1 MSKENEGI
9 SFGLGILIGVTA
21 GIAAGFLLAPETGDK
36 TRAKVKNA
44 LDNLKSNLPEDVDYA
59 KKAGLESLEK
69 LKLSVEGQ
77 IKKVNDCIKANKLAS
92 AKKKEDE
99 ESGFEL

>member
-9 SFGLGILIGVTA
+9 SFGLGILLGITA
-21 GIAAGFLLAPETGDK
+21 GVAAGILLAPSTGDEARK
-36 TRAKVKNA
+36 KIKEVIESC
-44 LDNLKSNLPEDVDYA
+44 KSSLPEDVDYA

-77 IKKVNDCIKANKLAS
+77 IKKVNECIKATKLAS
-92 AKKKEDE
+92 AKKKEDA

>member
-1 MSKENEGI
+1 MSKDNEGI
-9 SFGLGILIGVTA
+9 SFGMGILLGVAA
-21 GIAAGFLLAPETGDK
+21 GIAAGIMLAPESGEK
-36 TRAKVKNA
+36 TREKVKETLENI
-44 LDNLKSNLPEDVDYA
+44 KSTLPEDVDYA

-69 LKLSVEGQ
+69 LKISVEGQ
-77 IKKVNDCIKANKLAS
+77 IQKVNDYIKANKLAS

>member
-9 SFGLGILIGVTA
+9 SFGLGILLGITA
-21 GIAAGFLLAPETGDK
+21 GVAAGILLAPSTGEQS
-36 TRAKVKNA
+36 REKVKKA
-44 LDNLKSNLPEDVDYA
+44 IEDYKHSLPDDMDYA
-59 KKAGLESLEK
+59 KKTGLESLEK

-77 IKKVNDCIKANKLAS
+77 IQKVNDHIKANKLAS
-92 AKKKEDE
+92 AKKKEDA

>member
-9 SFGLGILIGVTA
+9 SFGLGILLGVAA
-21 GIAAGFLLAPETGDK
+21 GIAAGVLLAPSTGEEARK
-36 TRAKVKNA
+36 K
-44 LDNLKSNLPEDVDYA
+44 LKQVIEDYKDSLPEDVDYA

-77 IKKVNDCIKANKLAS
+77 IKKANEYIKANKLAS

-99 ESGFEL
+99 ETGFEL